1 MILVGADLVLWPAL
15 SLYHIMLASQVVNG
29 VLLPPILVFMV
40 LVASNKYVMGK
51 YANSSWYNVIAWIF
65 TVVLIILTL
74 LLLASTLVPNIFDM
88 LVQK

>member
-1 MILVGADLVLWPAL
+1 
-15 SLYHIMLASQVVNG
+15 
-29 VLLPPILVFMV
+29 MV